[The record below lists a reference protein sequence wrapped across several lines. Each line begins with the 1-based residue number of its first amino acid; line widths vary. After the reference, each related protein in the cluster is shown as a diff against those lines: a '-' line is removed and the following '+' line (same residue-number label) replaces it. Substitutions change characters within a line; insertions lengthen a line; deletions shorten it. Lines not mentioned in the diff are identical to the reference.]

1 MITAAYEL
9 RPHFR
14 NQLGFTPVGS
24 LFSSVFLSVSLSIL
38 ELDPTVTPKMAQFK
52 DRVADKTPSAVLAF
66 DLLVSGAFTD
76 YLKASQILG
85 GDVTEQAEL
94 VNQGIK

>member
-52 DRVADKTPSAVLAF
+52 DRVAGKTEMIHHGCLSGSFHSPDCHQDK
-66 DLLVSGAFTD
+66 
-76 YLKASQILG
+76 
-85 GDVTEQAEL
+85 
-94 VNQGIK
+94 